1 MKECKHTFRHWA
13 KNKLKIV
20 DDISINVIAL
30 TAFALLEFKQLRCN
44 FITRP
49 LDNYELIWLS
59 KLKINLDIIRYE

>member
-30 TAFALLEFKQLRCN
+30 TAFALLEFK
-44 FITRP
+44 
-49 LDNYELIWLS
+49 
-59 KLKINLDIIRYE
+59 